1 MRADIFWRK
10 FNSRRA
16 STGEALVEV
25 PEDAD
30 LITILKAA
38 YPVTGVHMETRGSR
52 GTGVYEVQTDKGVW
66 QAEDGGALISYDTK
80 RGTRVRRQTRFDTW
94 EELEAQDRAEE
105 MKAMKNLE
113 LRALEIE
120 QPSGRKLYLTGVDV
134 KQVHRYAAVSR
145 VKRVA
150 GKLEGYQRLEEKEH
164 VETIRDYLESP
175 GAMVPN
181 AVVLA
186 FGTVVTFRPDDGAPG
201 PARPGVLIIPLMPEG
216 TEEAELPGF
225 IIDGQQRCAA
235 GRDAAVESFTLPAVA
250 FIEDDRKVQGDQF
263 IRVNSVKPLKP
274 SLITELLPL
283 TSGALPPKLYR
294 RRLPAIIMEALNQD
308 EDSPLRGLIITC
320 TNIRRTGKTPAKWAG
335 RTGLVADNSILR
347 ALENSINDGVLYH
360 LLELEES
367 TRDEAV
373 VAPGLALLKRWWGVV
388 RDVFP
393 DAWGKDPKDSRLF
406 HGAGIV
412 TMGLMLDGICALT
425 KNNQPSAEV
434 LRAELELVA
443 GECRWTS
450 GTWDLGPKPS
460 DKRAWNELQN
470 TPKDVARLANWLTAT
485 YTARRRALAQDGE
498 PLPARPAVPST
509 SKKRAKGA

>member
-1 MRADIFWRK
+1 MLVDVPEGA
-10 FNSRRA
+10 
-16 STGEALVEV
+16 GLVEILV
-25 PEDAD
+25 AAGA
-30 LITILKAA
+30 LI
-38 YPVTGVHMETRGSR
+38 GVRLHERANR
-52 GTGVYEVQTDKGVW
+52 GTGVYEVQTDLGLW
-66 QAEDGGALISYDTK
+66 RADDDGSVISYDPK
-80 RGTRVRRQTRFDTW
+80 RGTRIRKQTRFSTW

-105 MKAMKNLE
+105 LKAMKNLE

-120 QPSGRKLYLTGVDV
+120 QPSGRRLYLMGVDV
-134 KQVHRYAAVSR
+134 KQVHRFAAVSR
-145 VKRVA
+145 VKRVD
-150 GKLEGYQRLEEKEH
+150 GRLEGYQRLEEKEH
-164 VETIRDYLESP
+164 VETIRDYLEQP

-186 FGTVVTFRPDDGAPG
+186 FGSAVTFHPDTGAQG
-201 PARPGVLIIPLMPEG
+201 SARPGVLVIPLMPEG

-235 GRDAAVESFTLPAVA
+235 GRDAAVDSFTLPAVA
-250 FIEDDRKVQGDQF
+250 FIEDDRGVQGDQF

-294 RRLPAIIMEALNQD
+294 RRLPAIIMESLNQD
-308 EDSPLRGLIITC
+308 EDSPLRGLVITC
-320 TNIRRTGKTPAKWAG
+320 TNIRRTGKTAAKWAG
-335 RTGLVADNSILR
+335 RTGLIADNSILR
-347 ALENSINDGVLYH
+347 ALENSINDGALYH
-360 LLELEES
+360 LLELEDAN
-367 TRDEAV
+367 RDEAV
-373 VAPGLALLKRWWGVV
+373 VAPGLDLLKRWWGVV

-393 DAWGKDPKDSRLF
+393 DAWGKDPKESRLF

-425 KNNQPSAEV
+425 KNNQPPAEV
-434 LRAELELVA
+434 LRAELDLVA

-460 DKRAWNELQN
+460 DKRVWNELQN

-485 YTARRRALAQDGE
+485 YTARRRALARDGE
-498 PLPARPAVPST
+498 PLPAQPVAAPS
-509 SKKRAKGA
+509 SKKRARGA